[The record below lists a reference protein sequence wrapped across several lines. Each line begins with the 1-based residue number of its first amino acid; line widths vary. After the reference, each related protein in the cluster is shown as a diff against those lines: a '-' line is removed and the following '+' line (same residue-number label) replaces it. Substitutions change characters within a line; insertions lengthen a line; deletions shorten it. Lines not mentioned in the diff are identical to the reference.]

1 MEWNWEPQPAGQAI
15 IDELVNACV
24 ADCGPLANLADR
36 MVHET
41 GTSLGCWLD
50 FIEWPV
56 DATLENR
63 LLAAGFAPANLPGVE
78 RAWVHPGALFPTI
91 IAGDVGL
98 RRIGIKVDS
107 VADFAATHV
116 VPNARRIEGVPFGPV
131 RLLNAFE
138 GGGIEVVAVERH
150 GSRGFV
156 PGTDAQ
162 QTVKALHHLE
172 CFRRRER
179 RLGRDETKAFDW
191 LETLIDRAI
200 ADVGVD
206 AACDIFF
213 ASEREFWQRRNT
225 AARVQKNRQD
235 LLGLG
240 WANHDHHTY
249 RSSRAWFARLIRV
262 LEKLGF
268 QKRERFYAGAEA
280 GWGAQ
285 VMEQPVC
292 GITVFADVDL
302 SPEELAGDFSRDHLP
317 ERAELGTVG
326 LWCAL
331 HGESML
337 TAGMHHLECQFSF
350 DALRDQLAGH
360 GVRMMDPFT
369 NMTIL
374 RQAFT
379 EGERWKVDE
388 DRVRLLREKGLIT
401 AAQADGFLT
410 NGAVGSHLENLERRD
425 GYKGFNQKGVSDII
439 ARTDPR
445 GARSRAGA

>member
-1 MEWNWEPQPAGQAI
+1 MEFDWKPQPEGQAI
-15 IDELVNACV
+15 VDGLLASCV
-24 ADCGPLANLADR
+24 ADCGALADLGER
-36 MVHET
+36 MRHES
-41 GTSLGCWLD
+41 GTRLADWID
-50 FIEWPV
+50 FIEAPV
-56 DATLENR
+56 DAGLEGR
-63 LLAAGFAPANLPGVE
+63 LRAAGFEAVSLAGVE
-78 RAWVHPGALFPTI
+78 RAWEHPGAMFPTI

-98 RRIGIKVDS
+98 RRVGLKVDS
-107 VADFAATHV
+107 VADFAAAHV
-116 VPNARRIEGVPFGPV
+116 IPNARRIEGVPWGPV
-131 RLLNAFE
+131 RMLPAFE
-138 GGGIEVVAVERH
+138 GGGVEVVAIERH

-162 QTVKALHHLE
+162 RTVKALHHLE
-172 CFRRRER
+172 CLRRRER
-179 RLGRDETKAFDW
+179 RLGRDEVKAFDW

-213 ASEREFWQRRNT
+213 AAEREFWQRRNT
-225 AARVQKNRQD
+225 AARVQSARQS

-249 RSSRAWFARLIRV
+249 RSSRAWFARLVRV

-268 QKRERFYAGAEA
+268 RKRERFYAGAEA

-285 VMEQPVC
+285 VLEQPVC
-292 GITVFADVDL
+292 RITVFADVDL
-302 SPEELAGDFSRDHLP
+302 SAEELAGDFSHDPLP

-331 HGESML
+331 HGESIL
-337 TAGMHHLECQFSF
+337 TAGMHHLECQFDF
-350 DALRDQLAGH
+350 EALRDQLAGH
-360 GVRMMDPFT
+360 GVKMMDPFT
-369 NMTIL
+369 NMPVL

-388 DRVRLLREKGLIT
+388 ERVRMLREKGLIT

-445 GARSRAGA
+445 GARVGA